1 MEAMASGAPV
11 VSTRVSGI
19 PELIED
25 EREGLL
31 VPPRDSQA
39 LAAALGRLLDD
50 KTLRRRLAVA
60 ARAKIV
66 REFDAAGQAN
76 KLLELFAHARARA

>member
-1 MEAMASGAPV
+1 MSPGF
-11 VSTRVSGI
+11 

-31 VPPRDSQA
+31 VSPRDARGLADA
-39 LAAALGRLLDD
+39 LARLLDD
-50 KTLRRRLAVA
+50 AALRRRLAVA
-60 ARAKIV
+60 ARAKIE
-66 REFDAAGQAN
+66 REFDAASEAD